1 MIPLAPIT
9 FEDFQKVDIR
19 IGTVI
24 EISDFPKARIPAY
37 QLLIDFGTLGK
48 KHSSAQIT
56 SLYSNEDLLGKQVLA
71 VINLHPKQI
80 ANFKSECLVLGLQNE
95 KDVVL
100 LRAAKAVE
108 NGTQVS

>member
-19 IGTVI
+19 IGSVV
-24 EISDFPKARIPAY
+24 EVRDFPKARVPAY
-37 QLLIDFGTLGK
+37 QLLIDFGPLGK
-48 KHSSAQIT
+48 KHSSAQLT
-56 SLYSNEDLLGKQVLA
+56 SLYSKEDLLGKQVLA
-71 VINLHPKQI
+71 VINLNPKQI
-80 ANFKSECLVLGLQNE
+80 ANFKSECLVLGLQND

-100 LRAAKAVE
+100 LRAAKAIE